1 MKTPVDV
8 RDRNVLSAAL
18 SQVFLLVEK
27 ANAQSFRVARSGE
40 DSVPGVQPVPFQDS
54 AQRILRSGWGWGQYA
69 TIPVLMSRAKVLPPV
84 EERVIEAAAELLSGL
99 NLRLPRVTEQL
110 WELARVCPGLD
121 GPTFSTAAIEGYP
134 QPARKVPICY
144 YEEPYDSIA
153 AVQLF
158 LEKVMGESG
167 RAVDHYIQSWLRTV
181 FGLVYDKPTK
191 YVLATICERFNNLF
205 YGSPVPS
212 SQEIHTR
219 RPETLGSSLLISE
232 ILRIL
237 DPSDERPST
246 SLEGADPALLR
257 RSLGIYLFIRFCRQ
271 VRCRY
276 FWFPEEQP
284 GGRKPHRTA
293 DCQCVTALRPVAY
306 TYFQARM
313 FGRISAVPGL
323 SNIFRGGLLPR
334 THDGTTMLLLGPPG
348 AGKTVLALQL
358 TADIARFG
366 GLAIYCSFEESYDLL
381 VDRLVTF
388 GQYQPEKFQVIEAGP
403 DLEELVRTAQVH
415 DPLKGLLILLR
426 LDEVGGELP
435 PLPEV
440 IRTIESSTASFQ
452 GERAITIDSIS
463 ALGLRESEGMSEAF
477 RRRVNLHALVK
488 EIEKSHLLGLLLG
501 EEGDPG
507 ATTLGYLVDTVLRFS
522 FDEPTHTRAI
532 EISKC
537 RLQDYQSGRHPFRI
551 VDGRGTVI
559 YPSLV
564 SRRSSLRRRV
574 KSTLSEHRIIPFP
587 KSWRQHLDLAGIHEK
602 ASALLW
608 GPPGG
613 KTLQLLH
620 LLTTPSLEHTG
631 SFEHD
636 GRPDLERWRTARS
649 LGPPRNVLLV
659 TFRTT
664 EVNFAQALRH
674 QRALHQSWERIGRH
688 RMRWYSPG
696 ENITGDQLVTEIWKY
711 IKQSRRDGVPVERIA
726 FDETETAE
734 DFLPALKREPLFW
747 PTLLEMTSTEA
758 ATTFFVY
765 GSANRRSQLMGML
778 RSSVDYVFN
787 VSRGEVPVIMQ
798 KQPSLEYGGSSLPMR
813 STGAV

>member
-1 MKTPVDV
+1 MRPPVDV
-8 RDRNVLSAAL
+8 RDREALATAL

-27 ANAQSFRVARSGE
+27 TNAQAFWVVRRGE
-40 DSVPGVQPVPFQDS
+40 TGPVSFQDTG
-54 AQRILRSGWGWGQYA
+54 QRIFRHGWGWGQYA
-69 TIPVLMSRAKVLPPV
+69 TIPALMRRAEVLPQAD
-84 EERVIEAAAELLSGL
+84 EKVIAAAAELLSEL
-99 NLRLPRVTEQL
+99 DLRMPRDTEQL
-110 WELARVCPGLD
+110 RESVRVCPGLD
-121 GPTFSTAAIEGYP
+121 GPTFSTAAIEGHSH
-134 QPARKVPICY
+134 PARKVRICY
-144 YEEPYDSIA
+144 YEEPCDPIA

-158 LEKVMGESG
+158 LEKVVGESG
-167 RAVDHYIQSWLRTV
+167 RAVDHYLQSWLRII
-181 FGLVYDKPTK
+181 FGLVYDKSTK
-191 YVLATICERFNNLF
+191 YVLATVCERFNNLF
-205 YGSPVPS
+205 YGSAIPS
-212 SQEIHTR
+212 SQDIHTR
-219 RPETLGSSLLISE
+219 RPETLGSSLLVSE
-232 ILRIL
+232 ILRTL
-237 DPSDERPST
+237 EPGDGRPLT
-246 SLEGADPALLR
+246 SLEEADPALLR
-257 RSLGIYLFIRFCRQ
+257 RALGIYLFIRFCRQ

-276 FWFPEEQP
+276 FLFPEEQQT
-284 GGRKPHRTA
+284 GGRKSHLAA
-293 DCQCVTALRPVAY
+293 DCQCVTALRPLAY

-334 THDGTTMLLLGPPG
+334 VHDGTTMLLFGPPG
-348 AGKTVLALQL
+348 AGKTALALQIM
-358 TADIARFG
+358 ADVARFG
-366 GLAIYCSFEESYDLL
+366 GLAIYCSFEESYDLI

-388 GQYQPEKFQVIEAGP
+388 GQYQREKFQVIEAGP
-403 DLEELVRTAQVH
+403 DLEETVRTAQVS

-426 LDEVGGELP
+426 LDEAEREPP

-440 IRTIESSTASFQ
+440 IRTIASSTASFQ
-452 GERAITIDSIS
+452 GERAIAIDSIS
-463 ALGLRESEGMSEAF
+463 ALGLRETEGMGEAF

-488 EIEKSHLLGLLLG
+488 EIEESHLLGLLLG

-551 VDGRGTVI
+551 VDGRGSVI

-574 KSTLSEHRIIPFP
+574 KSTLSEHRLIPFP
-587 KSWRQHLDLAGIHEK
+587 ESWRQNLDLAGIYEK

-613 KTLQLLH
+613 KTLLLLH
-620 LLTTPSLEHTG
+620 LLTTPSLELTG
-631 SFEHD
+631 GVSH
-636 GRPDLERWRTARS
+636 GGGLDLERWSEAHS
-649 LGPPRNVLLV
+649 LGPPRNILLV

-664 EVNFAQALRH
+664 EVNFFQALRH
-674 QRALHQSWERIGRH
+674 QRALHQSWARIGRR

-696 ENITGDQLVTEIWKY
+696 ENISGDQLVTEIWKY

-765 GSANRRSQLMGML
+765 GSEAPGSQLMGML
-778 RSSVDYVFN
+778 RSSVDYVFK
-787 VSRGEVPVIMQ
+787 VSRPRTVVVE
-798 KQPSLEYGGSSLPMR
+798 KQPSLEFEHQ
-813 STGAV
+813 STSFVVDRDGVIG